1 MYKIVG
7 SDGKQYGP
15 LSTEIVKQWIAERRV
30 ERQTPVF
37 VDGATEWTF
46 LGLLPEF
53 AGNFAPQ
60 TPPPLAPTTPA
71 RTNGFAT
78 SGLVCGILSIVC
90 CCCCG
95 IPFSLLGIVF
105 SLMALSQINRNPALY
120 EGRGQAITGLVLS
133 IISMAGGLFSFLW
146 SLLFGHT
153 NIMLHSGQF

>member
-15 LSTEIVKQWIAERRV
+15 LSTEVLKQWITERRV
-30 ERQTPVF
+30 ERRTPVF

-53 AGNFAPQ
+53 AGHFAPQ
-60 TPPPLAPTTPA
+60 TPPPLAPSSVV

-78 SGLVCGILSIVC
+78 TGLICGILSIVC

-105 SLMALSQINRNPALY
+105 SLIALSQISRNPALY
-120 EGRGQAITGLVLS
+120 EGRAQAITGLVLS
-133 IISMAGGLFSFLW
+133 IISMAGGVFSSIW
-146 SLLFGHT
+146 SLLSGHT
-153 NIMLHSGQF
+153 NIMLHTGQF